1 VFYNLTICLLG
12 NDGCKILRNVASDS
26 NIPCKIQSLDLSGNF
41 FNSIGI
47 GILSPIL
54 TLSSLKRLILSK
66 LNLGD
71 SGMCALSEILSGSNS
86 KSSGGFSGSEING
99 MISPQSPKC
108 SPKHSKIPSSFSQQS
123 VTYLDVSHNTIRT
136 QGANAIAVL
145 IQRSNSLVHLEL
157 GWNSIGSSGCSAI
170 EKSLQHNSSITFLG
184 LSWNGLEESGGIS
197 MASLLGTSMFL
208 QDLDLSNNR
217 ISMVA
222 TCLISSALRQN
233 TTLKGLNLSGNIIG
247 KSGCK
252 ALYRVIRWQQSYR
265 HEKIL
270 GKIESLKLAECLLN
284 HDGKERETVVE
295 WPAAS
300 INVDSCIFEDQVN
313 LDLGLH
319 NCNGTHTLNLKN
331 PKDRAKLAE
340 LYALPSIRYF

>member
-1 VFYNLTICLLG
+1 MTICLLG
-12 NDGCKILRNVASDS
+12 NDGCKILRNFAADS
-26 NIPCKIQSLDLSGNF
+26 NIPCKIQSLDLSGNC
-41 FNSIGI
+41 FNTIGI
-47 GILSPIL
+47 VVLSPIL

-71 SGMCALSEILSGSNS
+71 SGMCALCEILSGSNS
-86 KSSGGFSGSEING
+86 KSSGGSEIHG
-99 MISPQSPKC
+99 MISPKSPKC
-108 SPKHSKIPSSFSQQS
+108 SPKHSKTPCSFSQSS

-184 LSWNGLEESGGIS
+184 LSWNSLEESGGIS

-233 TTLKGLNLSGNIIG
+233 TTLKNLNLSGNIIG

-270 GKIESLKLAECLLN
+270 EKIESLKLAECLLN
-284 HDGKERETVVE
+284 NEGKERETVVE

-300 INVDSCIFEDQVN
+300 VNVDSCIFEDQVH

-340 LYALPSIRYF
+340 LYALPLIRYF